1 MNERIRELIDQATI
15 RGVEYLAGNDGHPT
29 ATIYFDKEKF
39 AELIINECVNVAKN
53 PQWYK
58 KNSSNDWCNSITHV
72 CNAMKEHFGV
82 KNETT
87 NSRII

>member
-1 MNERIRELIDQATI
+1 MNEQILALAKQAGFYVFADRIYIPTI
-15 RGVEYLAGNDGHPT
+15 SEDIT
-29 ATIYFDKEKF
+29 AYQTKF

-82 KNETT
+82 KE
-87 NSRII
+87 

>member
-1 MNERIRELIDQATI
+1 MNERILELAIKSIANVRFWNAEKEAYDVSHDELI
-15 RGVEYLAGNDGHPT
+15 E
-29 ATIYFDKEKF
+29 F
-39 AELIINECVNVAKN
+39 AELIIQECINVAKN

-82 KNETT
+82 KE
-87 NSRII
+87 